1 LLYYEAIEMI
11 TVIDI
16 DNNQRGDNHMLS
28 WLAEQKINEAI
39 QQGEFDDLPG
49 KGKPLELEDLSHV
62 PEELRAA
69 YKLMKNAGVIPE
81 ELQLRQE
88 MLTLTDLIAACQH
101 AGERQ
106 ALHRKLDEKTLRL
119 QMITAQ
125 RGLYDNASYQRYEHQ
140 IRRKFT

>member
-1 LLYYEAIEMI
+1 
-11 TVIDI
+11 
-16 DNNQRGDNHMLS
+16 MLS

-39 QQGEFDDLPG
+39 QQGEFDDLKG
-49 KGKPLELEDLSHV
+49 KGKPLALEDLSHV

-69 YKLMKNAGVIPE
+69 YKVMKNAGIIPE

-88 MLTLTDLIAACQH
+88 MLTLTDLIAACEH

-119 QMITAQ
+119 QLITSQ
-125 RGLYDNASYQRYEHQ
+125 RGLQENASYHRYEHQ
-140 IRRKFT
+140 IRKRLT

>member
-1 LLYYEAIEMI
+1 
-11 TVIDI
+11 
-16 DNNQRGDNHMLS
+16 MLS

-39 QQGEFDDLPG
+39 QKGEFDDLPG

-88 MLTLTDLIAACQH
+88 MLTLTDLIAACHH

-106 ALHRKLDEKTLRL
+106 ALRRQLDEKTLRL
-119 QMITAQ
+119 QIVTSE
-125 RGLYDNASYQRYEHQ
+125 RGLQHNASYQRYEHQ
-140 IRRKFT
+140 IQRRLT